1 MQRNRIETVRNLLLG
16 LDVEYNQETSEDTYS
31 FKHKYSITD
40 VLGMKDNEFEE
51 RHKAVFDVYPEY
63 SRTKAE

>member
-1 MQRNRIETVRNLLLG
+1 
-16 LDVEYNQETSEDTYS
+16 
-31 FKHKYSITD
+31 

-63 SRTKAE
+63 SRTKAEW